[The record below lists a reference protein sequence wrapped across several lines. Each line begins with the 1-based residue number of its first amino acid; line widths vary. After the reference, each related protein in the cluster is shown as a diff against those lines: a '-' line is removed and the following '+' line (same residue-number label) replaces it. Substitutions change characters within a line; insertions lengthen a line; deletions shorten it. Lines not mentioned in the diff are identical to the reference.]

1 MEKELEQMMSKT
13 YNEVKRQIDR
23 RGDELVL
30 QHLPLLNALK
40 GAIGNKL
47 ITLDYAFIP
56 DGQAEGF
63 RLLIQDELESFAKV
77 IKILDDEDYFD
88 FNGNTPDGYG
98 HLLDNGGNIVRLR
111 HNGVTLP
118 ESFLRS
124 VRYNDA
130 LVIDIALYKKE
141 LPRVC

>member
-1 MEKELEQMMSKT
+1 MEQIMNKT
-13 YNEVKRQIDR
+13 MNEVKRQIDR
-23 RGDELVL
+23 RGDEVVL

-40 GAIGNKL
+40 AAIGGKL

-63 RLLIQDELESFAKV
+63 RLLIQDELDCFSKV
-77 IKILDDEDYFD
+77 IKTLDEEDYFD
-88 FNGNTPDGYG
+88 FGGNTPDGYG
-98 HLLDNGGNIVRLR
+98 YLLDKSGNIVRLR
-111 HNGVTLP
+111 HNGTVLP
-118 ESFLRS
+118 DSFLRS